1 VVVCRNSCA
10 ADASAAASAA
20 SSAGVAT
27 VKVLAKL
34 EEQHDCT
41 PIEVPAPAT
50 VRALRQALRHSF
62 GSEALTRFV
71 RKSGSSDNLSDDAY
85 VGPGKYQLVRP
96 PASAAAAAAA
106 AAPVITKNR
115 FHRLLC
121 FTSRGLLLLIGLTDL
136 LCS

>member
-1 VVVCRNSCA
+1 MVVCRNSCA
-10 ADASAAASAA
+10 ADASAAASA
-20 SSAGVAT
+20 GVAT

-34 EEQHDCT
+34 EEQRDYT
-41 PIEVPAPAT
+41 PIEVSAPAT
-50 VRALRQALRHSF
+50 VRALRQALRRSF

-106 AAPVITKNR
+106 AAPVITKNA
-115 FHRLLC
+115 
-121 FTSRGLLLLIGLTDL
+121 FTIVMFYITRLLLLVGLTDL
-136 LCS
+136 LCC